1 VIRFGRN
8 ASTQILLNSARYS
21 VKLFLA
27 FAAIAVLFSA
37 AAAQAAKP
45 GCAASHYKV
54 IPLPLQP
61 VHINNS
67 GMIAGTTA
75 RIDEPHKPAL
85 WTENDGLRVID
96 LPAGFDLAE
105 PRAINGAG
113 DIVGTAERGA
123 SPQSFAFRYSKG
135 KFSLLT
141 EESAKAMAINDSGE
155 IAGQIGMRL
164 VLWSKDS
171 QNKEKDKILSLG
183 GCCGGTVHAIDASGQ
198 VIGQLN
204 DQQSHYGAF
213 IWDATHG
220 MHSIAPQD
228 AAMSSAFAISSS
240 GHILVRA
247 YTPNAVYIRKGEAL
261 TPVALSPEYASQA
274 LGLNLCDVVVGEF
287 GASSEWNHA
296 FIWDEKNG
304 FRDLNKLIGSE
315 GQWTLE
321 SAFDINDR
329 GEIIGVGDRGAEQDI
344 GFLLVPER

>member
-1 VIRFGRN
+1 MRVSKFRFK
-8 ASTQILLNSARYS
+8 SARSS
-21 VKLFLA
+21 VKFFLV
-27 FAAIAVLFSA
+27 FSAIAVLSA
-37 AAAQAAKP
+37 AVAAQAAKP

-75 RIDEPHKPAL
+75 RIDESHKPAL
-85 WTENDGLRVID
+85 WTEKDGLRVID

-105 PRAINGAG
+105 PRAMNNAG

-123 SPQSFAFRYSKG
+123 SPQTFAFRYSNG
-135 KFSLLT
+135 KFSLLA
-141 EESAKAMAINDSGE
+141 EESGKAMAINDSGE

-171 QNKEKDKILSLG
+171 KAVPLG

-213 IWDATHG
+213 IWDGTHG
-220 MHSIAPQD
+220 MRSIPPPD
-228 AAMSSAFAISSS
+228 AAMSSAFAISNS
-240 GHILVRA
+240 GHILIRS

-261 TPVALSPEYASQA
+261 TPVTLSPEYASQA
-274 LGLNLCDVVVGEF
+274 LGLNACDVVVGEF

-304 FRDLNKLIGSE
+304 FRDLNKLISSD
-315 GQWTLE
+315 GQWILE
-321 SAFDINDR
+321 SAFEINDR
-329 GEIIGVGDRGAEQDI
+329 GEIIGTGDRGAEQDV